1 MSGPEYA
8 LRLSEVEAEN
18 AKLRGELDRAVET
31 LRLTRDGA
39 SLLVGAEEE
48 RQAMEAKLREA
59 CGGSEPSGGH
69 DYADEVIGLLRVTRQ
84 QRDDAGARAAS
95 VERERARL
103 AADTAA
109 ARTQIERLGIE
120 VEALSRERHE
130 RGEAHRSALIRAQ
143 ATESRERAARA
154 ESSRL
159 SREVEALASEFD
171 RRASLTTA
179 ELSRV

>member
-8 LRLSEVEAEN
+8 LRLREVEAEN

-48 RQAMEAKLREA
+48 RQAKLREA